1 MADPRDIDPRR
12 STTPRKLLP
21 HVIEHRPPRRQRVFV
36 RLEWGLTLRETR
48 RSRHES
54 DVVVASPNR
63 HKV

>member
-1 MADPRDIDPRR
+1 MADPRDIDPGR
-12 STTPRKLLP
+12 STTPRRLYP
-21 HVIEHRPPRRQRVFV
+21 HVIEHCPPGRQRIFV

-54 DVVVASPNR
+54 DVVVASANR